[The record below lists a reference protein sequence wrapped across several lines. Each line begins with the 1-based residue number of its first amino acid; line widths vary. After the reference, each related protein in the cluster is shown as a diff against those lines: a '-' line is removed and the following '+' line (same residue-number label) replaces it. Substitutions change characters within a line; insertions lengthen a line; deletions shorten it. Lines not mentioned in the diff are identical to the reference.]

1 MTLKMLQDCQMDYQ
15 TEDSQED
22 FKNVLSQ
29 LIITSSPSTTLISQS
44 ASTSTFQ
51 NESLKEPAIT
61 PIIAQRIS
69 KEEIEETYEL
79 LRDFGINIKKS
90 SIPRNISIFDL
101 HMWRKKKI
109 KEYLFS

>member
-1 MTLKMLQDCQMDYQ
+1 MV
-15 TEDSQED
+15 SQVMQNNQNYNGYGNYVPSN
-22 FKNVLSQ
+22 K
-29 LIITSSPSTTLISQS
+29 LIP
-44 ASTSTFQ
+44 
-51 NESLKEPAIT
+51 KV
-61 PIIAQRIS
+61 
-69 KEEIEETYEL
+69 EIEETYEL

>member
-1 MTLKMLQDCQMDYQ
+1 MFLK
-15 TEDSQED
+15 T
-22 FKNVLSQ
+22 
-29 LIITSSPSTTLISQS
+29 I
-44 ASTSTFQ
+44 Q
-51 NESLKEPAIT
+51 NEQDYYKAVPHCNESTNPNLSSKAIL
-61 PIIAQRIS
+61 